1 MAKMLNYRFSCKVTA
16 PFRATF
22 CFEFVTYH
30 MHIKR
35 GDQQWAAAIRSPIS
49 LASSEVLARHCASSL
64 REAHSWA
71 GSPWTQQNVFFTSE
85 CSCEQ
90 QAVLYQIQFVGI
102 GLNFIL
108 LGFFFFSF
116 LHVNI
121 SVNLSVCFLA
131 VVSLGKKEKKR
142 ELLWPTKHGNRSL
155 SERLEVVPPK
165 SCFQV
170 FYWPPSRA
178 QKMPQLHSVWGT
190 QLRYRLDYTLSLS

>member
-1 MAKMLNYRFSCKVTA
+1 MSSCHTIPYFTCK
-16 PFRATF
+16 
-22 CFEFVTYH
+22 
-30 MHIKR
+30 
-35 GDQQWAAAIRSPIS
+35 QWSACAALCIIP
-49 LASSEVLARHCASSL
+49 
-64 REAHSWA
+64 A
-71 GSPWTQQNVFFTSE
+71 GSPFLSRESLDPAKCFLHLWMQLWATGCTVPNTVCWHRLE
-85 CSCEQ
+85 
-90 QAVLYQIQFVGI
+90 LYSARV
-102 GLNFIL
+102 
-108 LGFFFFSF
+108 FFFFSF